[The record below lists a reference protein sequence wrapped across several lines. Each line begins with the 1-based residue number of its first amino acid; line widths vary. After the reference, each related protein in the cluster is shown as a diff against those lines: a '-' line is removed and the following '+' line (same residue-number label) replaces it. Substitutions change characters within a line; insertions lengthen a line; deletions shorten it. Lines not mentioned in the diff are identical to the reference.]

1 DEVEERIKGKSGRLR
16 VVALGKGDQGSV
28 ATLVADK
35 KEAKWMKKHLE
46 SVVKKI
52 LDDVEVASVQDHSE
66 YLDLDFSIDVM
77 KAGKGREIVD
87 VLAVP
92 ETSMKIAD
100 TMAIMRGI
108 DTKVQVTCPAASR
121 KLADLEVS
129 VNWTAKRPT
138 TGDMDCLCVIFAEEH
153 LIYACTFSSLINKG
167 ATSATQS
174 KDDYYHQEMAKSVA
188 RALDPG
194 APTENHCP
202 MRIDLS
208 ALPREVTDMYFVVSA
223 DEGEELSSYASCSL
237 SLVDLARDQELT
249 KCEVPPPK
257 AQSLVV
263 CSLTRHDNGWVVL
276 SVNAPVHLGGA
287 RRFEPILD
295 TLAERQSRHLNWERR
310 RDLLYLRTLHK
321 CGRMARCSDA
331 EFAVV
336 MHKTKRSFA
345 LFFARRS
352 GLDCCVR
359 MRARAHHARCATTG
373 GSDACK
379 WKTEGMICREDF
391 HQAIQGK
398 YGEYK
403 PTKGF
408 FEACVVFADASG
420 FTALTEALAKQPHG
434 AEEIGSCLNGFFG
447 TLIDIITHYGGDV
460 LKFSGDAVTI
470 LWKVLPGD
478 SEETQEKA
486 RQRAV
491 LSACSCCESLQRQA
505 QSFGQTPVPEVT
517 LTLHIGVGFG
527 PLKLLQLGGLLD
539 RWEFC
544 AAGQPLEE
552 VAIAEPLAK
561 PGETVVSPSIQQI
574 LGSNDFFSFQVCPG
588 APEREDDG
596 PSYALLR
603 CEQLDVS
610 SQSMTGQGRSRATL
624 QRLERPLDA
633 KVVQRYVPYAVRR
646 KLKEQSEALVLG
658 LEPEMRRVS
667 VIFLSIRGLNPGGVG
682 KDQDVERTQLV
693 VQLLQQA
700 TYAFEGS
707 VNKFLV
713 DDKGMLLLCGF
724 GLPPLN
730 HYIDDPLRAVL
741 AAARFCDTLAEEG
754 LEGQCGVA
762 TGTVWCGTVGSTI
775 RREYTVLGD
784 TVNLSARL
792 MAKTDRNTVLVD
804 AETFRSCRS
813 KLSFDCLGAIHV
825 KGAGPAAGP
834 AAVGATKPHAELGEW
849 LSAQHG
855 RLVVRDRRVW
865 RSDFL
870 FGLLLDAEGGAEGQ
884 LRLHLAHGEELALNT
899 LLSTRSLLLWHTIPE
914 LGGPFQGDTWDRQDG

>member
-1 DEVEERIKGKSGRLR
+1 LR

-52 LDDVEVASVQDHSE
+52 LDDVEE

-87 VLAVP
+87 VL
-92 ETSMKIAD
+92 AD

-121 KLADLEVS
+121 KLADLEVHRS
-129 VNWTAKRPT
+129 FASRLGDSPR

-153 LIYACTFSSLINKG
+153 LIYACTFSSLINK
-167 ATSATQS
+167 ARVLLAMIHSQ
-174 KDDYYHQEMAKSVA
+174 DDYYHQEMAKSVA

-223 DEGEELSSYASCSL
+223 DEGEEPGR
-237 SLVDLARDQELT
+237 SLVEFTCRA
-249 KCEVPPPK
+249 
-257 AQSLVV
+257 SLVK
-263 CSLTRHDNGWVVL
+263 
-276 SVNAPVHLGGA
+276 

-574 LGSNDFFSFQVCPG
+574 LGSNDFFSFRV
-588 APEREDDG
+588 RSMDD
-596 PSYALLR
+596 
-603 CEQLDVS
+603 D
-610 SQSMTGQGRSRATL
+610 
-624 QRLERPLDA
+624 
-633 KVVQRYVPYAVRR
+633 RR
-646 KLKEQSEALVLG
+646 KS
-658 LEPEMRRVS
+658 R
-667 VIFLSIRGLNPGGVG
+667 I
-682 KDQDVERTQLV
+682 
-693 VQLLQQA
+693 
-700 TYAFEGS
+700 
-707 VNKFLV
+707 
-713 DDKGMLLLCGF
+713 
-724 GLPPLN
+724 
-730 HYIDDPLRAVL
+730 
-741 AAARFCDTLAEEG
+741 
-754 LEGQCGVA
+754 
-762 TGTVWCGTVGSTI
+762 
-775 RREYTVLGD
+775 
-784 TVNLSARL
+784 
-792 MAKTDRNTVLVD
+792 
-804 AETFRSCRS
+804 
-813 KLSFDCLGAIHV
+813 
-825 KGAGPAAGP
+825 
-834 AAVGATKPHAELGEW
+834 
-849 LSAQHG
+849 
-855 RLVVRDRRVW
+855 
-865 RSDFL
+865 
-870 FGLLLDAEGGAEGQ
+870 
-884 LRLHLAHGEELALNT
+884 
-899 LLSTRSLLLWHTIPE
+899 
-914 LGGPFQGDTWDRQDG
+914 

>member
-1 DEVEERIKGKSGRLR
+1 LR

-336 MHKTKRSFA
+336 MHKVMELPVATKRSFA

-379 WKTEGMICREDF
+379 WKTEGTKERVIRILPIAPKLNSATTHKGWVSCFGGIQVMLIFPDTHTLDLRRGTKERFLIDGILAGMICREDF

-825 KGAGPAAGP
+825 KG
-834 AAVGATKPHAELGEW
+834 
-849 LSAQHG
+849 
-855 RLVVRDRRVW
+855 
-865 RSDFL
+865 
-870 FGLLLDAEGGAEGQ
+870 
-884 LRLHLAHGEELALNT
+884 
-899 LLSTRSLLLWHTIPE
+899 
-914 LGGPFQGDTWDRQDG
+914 